1 VDVRNLAGKTALV
14 TGAASGIGR
23 ETALA
28 CARRGA
34 DLAICDLDEPGLKET
49 EQRIRDLGRSAI
61 AARVDVASAEAM
73 AAFADQVH
81 AAVPAV
87 DLLVN
92 NAGVAIG
99 ASFLDTPL
107 EEWEWILGIN
117 VRGVVHGCR
126 AFVPRMVARGT
137 GGHVVNVASAAGFYA
152 SESLSA
158 YSTSKFAVVGLS
170 ESLREELARHRIGVT
185 VICPGIIDTPITR
198 NARLYGPLGEGA
210 EPRNRMIDAYRRR
223 RYGPERVA
231 RGILAAVQR
240 DRVVA
245 PITPEAWALYYLK
258 RFAPWLLRR
267 LSLFMGERARREL
280 EAADGKPDAS

>member
-1 VDVRNLAGKTALV
+1 VDVRDLTGKTALV

-34 DLAICDLDEPGLKET
+34 DLAICDLDEAGLKET
-49 EQRIRDLGRSAI
+49 EQSLRDLGRSVI
-61 AARVDVASAEAM
+61 ATRVDVASPEEMTGFAE
-73 AAFADQVH
+73 QVH

-107 EEWEWILGIN
+107 EDWEWILGIN
-117 VRGVVHGCR
+117 VRGVVHGCHV
-126 AFVPRMVARGT
+126 FVPKMVERGG

-152 SESLSA
+152 SEALSA
-158 YSTSKFAVVGLS
+158 YSTTKFAVVGFS
-170 ESLREELARHRIGVT
+170 ESLREELTRHRIGVT
-185 VICPGIIDTPITR
+185 VICPGLINTPITR
-198 NARLYGPLGEGA
+198 NARLHGTLARGSQ
-210 EPRNRMIDAYRRR
+210 PREQMISAYQRRN
-223 RYGPERVA
+223 YGPERVA
-231 RGILAAVQR
+231 RGILSAVQR

-245 PITPEAWALYYLK
+245 PITPEAWALYTLK

-267 LSLFMGERARREL
+267 LSLFMAERSRREL
-280 EAADGKPDAS
+280 ESLSEDETRG